1 MQFSEDEKQKRL
13 QALKDLLSEEEEKDS
28 EPEDREDEEGD
39 EESEEVSETSY
50 EQNLDPNKKIV
61 VKGVRGMKSTPFT
74 KKFKNM
80 AAYEKWINSDA
91 SDDYEVYQV
100 MNEEGYQEH
109 FSAMFEGTELSE
121 EARDKLKVLFEAAV
135 GYETDRKVS
144 EIKARLEEEMKSA
157 IEAKEAELKEEADA
171 YLSYVVEEWASKNEV
186 ALKQQIK
193 LDIMESF
200 ISGLR
205 NLFLEHNF
213 NIPEEQTSMVDALME
228 KVAALEEDVKTLAR
242 KNVALSEELDL
253 TKRQLAFKK
262 ITEGMTELDVEKLKG
277 LVESKKFE
285 TAEEFEKGVALI
297 KEAYF
302 KKEATVSEEKKEE
315 IISEQKEE
323 IPASIRA
330 YASMISKSVKK

>member
-1 MQFSEDEKQKRL
+1 MQLSEDEKQKRL
-13 QALKDLLSEEEEKDS
+13 QALKELLSEEEAKTSDA
-28 EPEDREDEEGD
+28 EDMEDDEDDEE
-39 EESEEVSETSY
+39 
-50 EQNLDPNKKIV
+50 
-61 VKGVRGMKSTPFT
+61 
-74 KKFKNM
+74 
-80 AAYEKWINSDA
+80 EK
-91 SDDYEVYQV
+91 ELK
-100 MNEEGYQEH
+100 EEGYQQH
-109 FSAMFEGTELSE
+109 LVAMFEGTQLSE
-121 EARDKLKVLFEAAV
+121 EAQDKLKILFEAAV
-135 GYETDRKVS
+135 GYETDKRVS
-144 EIKARLEEEMKSA
+144 EIKAKLEEEMKSA
-157 IEAKEAELKEEADA
+157 IDAKEAELKEEADA

-213 NIPEEQTSMVDALME
+213 NIPEEQTSMVDELME
-228 KVAALEEDVKTLAR
+228 KVAALEEDVKALAR
-242 KNVALSEELDL
+242 KNVAISEELDL
-253 TKRQLAFKK
+253 ARRQLAFKK

-302 KKEATVSEEKKEE
+302 KKDSEERKEE
-315 IISEQKEE
+315 IISEQKQE
-323 IPASIRA
+323 IPASIQV